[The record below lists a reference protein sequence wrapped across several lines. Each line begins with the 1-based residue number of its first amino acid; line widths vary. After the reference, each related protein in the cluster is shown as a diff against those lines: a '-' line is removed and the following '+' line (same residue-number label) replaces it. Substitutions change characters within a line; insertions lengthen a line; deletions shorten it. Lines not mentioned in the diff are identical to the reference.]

1 MAISR
6 DTISHYFHLPIDRAA
21 KRLNVGLSVFK
32 KQCREIGIQRW
43 PYRKIKSLQTMIAD
57 FQDQRGDA
65 ETNGNIQDIIARL
78 KDEIKHIEQNPNLG
92 VTNSTRQLRQRYWK
106 AKHQQRSQKKEPIN
120 LELSLACPTPADV
133 EPLNIVYPS
142 NYAGYEDMNGAS
154 DSDSDEQ
161 QLEKDA

>member
-57 FQDQRGDA
+57 FQ
-65 ETNGNIQDIIARL
+65 
-78 KDEIKHIEQNPNLG
+78 
-92 VTNSTRQLRQRYWK
+92 VTNQLLLTFKSEFISLTFNHTAYFK
-106 AKHQQRSQKKEPIN
+106 SQ
-120 LELSLACPTPADV
+120 
-133 EPLNIVYPS
+133 
-142 NYAGYEDMNGAS
+142 GYNGFILGDNEDWVTDMTSVWIMVA
-154 DSDSDEQ
+154 
-161 QLEKDA
+161 EKR